1 MQRFDAGATDE
12 WVVEKRRNVRVGD
25 TTIEYEVLRSKRRRK
40 TVRIA
45 VNSMGVLVR
54 APMTTPNDLLQAF
67 VVDQAPWI
75 LEHINDPPP
84 ETAPKR
90 LTSGDSLPY
99 LGRNMRVFV
108 EPTCGDTTVVCFDH
122 WQLKIAAP
130 EAMLEAEHQ
139 QGVREAVMAWYKN
152 RAAERLDGTVER
164 WRARM
169 GHREKPRVLIG
180 NQRRLWGSC
189 AFDGTLRFNWR
200 LVMLKPEFMEYVAVH
215 ELAHLTHRNH
225 SKSFWDLVE
234 KFLPDAQ
241 QRRRLLR
248 KAGLDMPL

>member
-1 MQRFDAGATDE
+1 MGAGATNE
-12 WVVEKRRNVRVGD
+12 WGVEKRRSVRVGD
-25 TTIEYEVLRSKRRRK
+25 ATIEYEVLRSKRRRK

-45 VNSMGVLVR
+45 VDSRGVLVR
-54 APMTTPNDLLQAF
+54 APMTTPNSLLQAF
-67 VVDQAPWI
+67 VVEQAPWI
-75 LEHINDPPP
+75 LDHINDPPP
-84 ETAPKR
+84 DTAPKR
-90 LTSGDSLPY
+90 VASGDSLPY
-99 LGRNMRVFV
+99 LGRNMRVLV
-108 EPTCGDTTVVCFDH
+108 EPADGTSAVVWFDH

-130 EAMLEAEHQ
+130 EAMIETGKHQ
-139 QGVREAVMAWYKN
+139 GILEAVMAWYRN
-152 RAAERLDGTVER
+152 RAAERLESVVER
-164 WRARM
+164 WRTIM
-169 GHREKPRVLIG
+169 GHREKPRILIG

-225 SKSFWDLVE
+225 SRNFWDLVE

-248 KAGLDMPL
+248 KAGIDLPM